1 MKEEDFSLAD
11 HRHQM
16 CLEILDENYEEA
28 IKEFEEVI
36 NEDKEAYEDETSM
49 INDFMS
55 WPIFKKFS
63 KSEQFNVFMSTKG
76 YKELKVV
83 DEVID

>member
-1 MKEEDFSLAD
+1 
-11 HRHQM
+11 
-16 CLEILDENYEEA
+16 
-28 IKEFEEVI
+28 
-36 NEDKEAYEDETSM
+36 
-49 INDFMS
+49 MS